1 MASIRY
7 SLAVAGVAAALL
19 APDVTQAQGNY
30 PQTLYWG
37 AGLIDIPVAW
47 VSPLTGDFAINYS
60 GKTFE
65 KNPTPVKIDY
75 NDQLNSQL
83 VMSMSFMGRLEVGY
97 AAFSSNPEWGLFGR
111 GVLIRQ
117 EDFSAR
123 GGWAGLLVPSLAL
136 GVRNVGP
143 YGKID
148 RFGIGYQ
155 LFPPCADQNDPTG
168 QTQLQGCTSPDAQHV
183 IDRIHRN
190 FETNNTFYGVATK
203 DLSLAEIRPNW
214 PDVNFGLS
222 VGYGNGLFNDD
233 GGLGDLY
240 ASHDRGGLFW
250 GLKSDFN
257 AGPNMT
263 LSLMFEDNSW
273 DYNMGASLNY
283 RGIRA
288 GLYMTEIGAGS
299 KPEQQTPGGTTADDT
314 TKFLSSYIYNY
325 SKIAFT
331 LGWQSNIFALLRGDF
346 LQSRAAELER
356 QRQGLLAEINRR
368 QQRIAE
374 LELEI
379 NRYEAQNLLDLEQRR
394 VQAEQQLREERE
406 ILKRLE
412 DRLKRIEQQQPTP
425 PANPPANPP
434 VR

>member
-1 MASIRY
+1 MASTRF
-7 SLAVAGVAAALL
+7 SLAIAGVAAALL
-19 APDVTQAQGNY
+19 VPAATQAQGNY

-47 VSPLTGDFAINYS
+47 VAPLTGDFAINYS
-60 GKTFE
+60 GKTFKE
-65 KNPTPVKIDY
+65 NPNATKIDY
-75 NDQLNSQL
+75 NDALNSQL
-83 VMSMSFMGRLEVGY
+83 VMSMSFMGRLELGY
-97 AAFSSNPEWGLFGR
+97 AAFSSNPEWGMFGR
-111 GVLIRQ
+111 GVIIRQ

-123 GGWAGLLVPSLAL
+123 GGWAGLLVPSIAI
-136 GVRNVGP
+136 GMRNVGP
-143 YGKID
+143 YKNVD
-148 RFGIGYQ
+148 RFGIGYN
-155 LFPPCADQNDPTG
+155 LFPACTDPATG
-168 QTQLQGCTSPDAQHV
+168 ERDLVNCNSPDAIHV
-183 IDRIHRN
+183 PDSLHQG
-190 FETNNTFYGVATK
+190 FETSNTFYGVATK

-214 PDVNFGLS
+214 PDVNFGVS

-233 GGLGDLY
+233 GGLGARY
-240 ASHDRGGLFW
+240 SAHNNGGLFW
-250 GLKSDFN
+250 GVKTDFN

-263 LSLMFEDNSW
+263 ITMMFEDNSW
-273 DYNMGASLNY
+273 DYNFGGSLNY

-299 KPEQQTPGGTTADDT
+299 GPDEGAVDDT
-314 TKFLSSYIYNY
+314 AYVYKY
-325 SKIAFT
+325 SKMAFT

-394 VQAEQQLREERE
+394 VQAEAQLREERE

-425 PANPPANPP
+425 ANPPATPP

>member
-1 MASIRY
+1 MARIRF
-7 SLAVAGVAAALL
+7 SLAIAGLAAALL
-19 APDVTQAQGNY
+19 APVVTQAQSTY

-37 AGLIDIPVAW
+37 AGLIDIPTAW
-47 VSPLTGDFAINYS
+47 VSPLSGDFAINYS
-60 GKTFE
+60 GKSFA
-65 KNPTPVKIDY
+65 KNPTAVKIDY

-83 VMSMSFMGRLEVGY
+83 SMSVSFMGRLEVGY
-97 AAFSSNPEWGLFGR
+97 AAFSSNPEWGLFGQ

-123 GGWAGLLVPSLAL
+123 GGWAGMLVPSIAL

-143 YGKID
+143 YKNID

-155 LFPPCADQNDPTG
+155 LFPPCADPNDPTG
-168 QTQLQGCTSPDAQHV
+168 NTLIVGCTSPDAQHV
-183 IDRIHRN
+183 TDPLHKDFN
-190 FETNNTFYGVATK
+190 TANTFYGVASK
-203 DLSLAEIRPNW
+203 DISLAEIRPNW
-214 PDVNFGLS
+214 PDVNFGVT
-222 VGYGNGLFNDD
+222 VGYGNGLFSDD
-233 GGLGDLY
+233 GGLGEAY
-240 ASHDRGGLFW
+240 SAHNRGGLFW
-250 GLKSDFN
+250 GLKSDFS
-257 AGPNMT
+257 AGPNMSF
-263 LSLMFEDNSW
+263 SLMFEDNSW
-273 DYNMGASLNY
+273 DYNLGGSLNY

-288 GLYMTEIGAGS
+288 GLYLTELGAGS
-299 KPEQQTPGGTTADDT
+299 QKVSEGARNDT
-314 TKFLSSYIYNY
+314 SSSYLYKY
-325 SKIAFT
+325 SKMAFT

-356 QRQGLLAEINRR
+356 QRQGLIAEINKR

-406 ILKRLE
+406 VLKRLE
-412 DRLKRIEQQQPTP
+412 DRLKRIEQQTTP
-425 PANPPANPP
+425 PPATPARPP

>member
-19 APDVTQAQGNY
+19 TPAVTQAQGNY

-47 VSPLTGDFAINYS
+47 VAPLTGDFAINYS
-60 GKTFE
+60 GKTFAA
-65 KNPTPVKIDY
+65 NPNPVKIDY
-75 NDQLNSQL
+75 NDELNSQL
-83 VMSMSFMGRLEVGY
+83 VMSMSFMGRLELGY

-123 GGWAGLLVPSLAL
+123 GGWAGLLVPSIAL

-143 YGKID
+143 YGHID
-148 RFGIGYQ
+148 RFGVGYM
-155 LFPPCADQNDPTG
+155 LFPPCADQSDPTG
-168 QTQLQGCTSPDAQHV
+168 QTTLPNCTSPDAQHV
-183 IDRIHRN
+183 VDRVHRE

-214 PDVNFGLS
+214 PDINFGLS
-222 VGYGNGLFNDD
+222 VGYGNGLFQDD

-240 ASHDRGGLFW
+240 AAHNRGGLFW
-250 GLKSDFN
+250 GLKTDFS
-257 AGPNMT
+257 AGPNLTM
-263 LSLMFEDNSW
+263 SLMVEDNSW
-273 DYNMGASLNY
+273 DYNLGGSLNY

-288 GLYMTEIGAGS
+288 GLYLTELGAGS
-299 KPEQQTPGGTTADDT
+299 KPEARQAGGDTPADT
-314 TKFLSSYIYNY
+314 TEFLASYLYRY
-325 SKIAFT
+325 SKVAFT

-412 DRLKRIEQQQPTP
+412 DRLKRIEQQQPP
-425 PANPPANPP
+425 PATPPANPP